1 MKKKSVNAYV
11 LTFVGVMA
19 AMVYVVTLFR
29 FPLLG
34 SKVHFANAICLLAGM
49 LLGPW
54 WGGAA
59 AEGTDAGS
67 NLLPQGFVQGQI
79 GRFVCLHLVL

>member
-1 MKKKSVNAYV
+1 MKKKNVNAYV

-34 SKVHFANAICLLAGM
+34 SKVHFANAI
-49 LLGPW
+49 
-54 WGGAA
+54 
-59 AEGTDAGS
+59 
-67 NLLPQGFVQGQI
+67 
-79 GRFVCLHLVL
+79 